1 MLNPHSRSLIGC
13 IDSEVQE
20 IYAPHR
26 NFDFQGRQP
35 RPLARSASLASMSTT
50 ASASELTGPA
60 TTQNGAL
67 DVGGEVPELRAGQTE
82 LFSAA
87 HVAAGGLS
95 EAS

>member
-1 MLNPHSRSLIGC
+1 
-13 IDSEVQE
+13 
-20 IYAPHR
+20 
-26 NFDFQGRQP
+26 
-35 RPLARSASLASMSTT
+35 MSTT